1 MVHSAAQVKDIMLSQ
16 GSSANQA
23 PQNGSRGVV
32 NRSGISASSF
42 SQSLSKAMLERQNR
56 SGSTNG
62 RRQEMPHGRSLAELM
77 AIRLGSQPLQSTQN
91 NIAKLNKGSVFGKR
105 DLQGMERQ
113 LTDLMRAKAP
123 SKGSARLYDSKEFD
137 PMIQEASSRYK
148 VPEKLIRAVIKAE
161 SSFNP
166 RATSHAGAMGLMQL
180 MPGTAR
186 DLGVQDAYNPKE
198 NIMGGTRYLRELL
211 DRYNG
216 NIPMAVAAYNWGMG
230 NLERG
235 GPLPAETR
243 NYVQQVTRYYEG

>member
-1 MVHSAAQVKDIMLSQ
+1 MVHSTAPIKDFMLSQ
-16 GSSANQA
+16 GSSANRS
-23 PQNGSRGVV
+23 PQTAALGASTGS
-32 NRSGISASSF
+32 STSASSF
-42 SQSLSKAMLERQNR
+42 SKSLSKAVLERQNR
-56 SGSTNG
+56 PGSTIS
-62 RRQEMPHGRSLAELM
+62 RRQEMPHGRSLADLM
-77 AIRLGSQPLQSTQN
+77 AIRLGSQPIQSTQN
-91 NIAKLNKGSVFGKR
+91 NTATLNKGSAFGKR

-113 LTDLMRAKAP
+113 LTDLMRAK
-123 SKGSARLYDSKEFD
+123 SSYKVSNRQYDSREFD
-137 PMIQEASSRYK
+137 SMIQEASSRYK

-216 NIPMAVAAYNWGMG
+216 NIPKAVAAYNWGMG

>member
-1 MVHSAAQVKDIMLSQ
+1 MVHSTAQSKDLMLSQ
-16 GSSANQA
+16 GNPANQS
-23 PQNGSRGVV
+23 PQTASMGAV
-32 NRSGISASSF
+32 NRSGTSASSF
-42 SQSLSKAMLERQNR
+42 SQTLSKAILGRQNQP
-56 SGSTNG
+56 GSTNG

-77 AIRLGSQPLQSTQN
+77 AVRLGSQPIQSTQN
-91 NIAKLNKGSVFGKR
+91 NTATLHKGSAFGKR
-105 DLQGMERQ
+105 DLQSMERQ

-123 SKGSARLYDSKEFD
+123 SKVSNRQYDSREFD